1 MNNRVLMTM
10 FYQQYFIK
18 NYYQK
23 YFTKVDNGEN
33 IPNIYKYLF
42 YISKSLYFYLGK
54 CFRKLHIILEKCSV
68 EF

>member
-42 YISKSLYFYLGK
+42 YIWKSLYFYLGQM
-54 CFRKLHIILEKCSV
+54 LS
-68 EF
+68 